1 MESIPAST
9 YKGYDIYLVI
19 LRFDAPREWWERR
32 PDLPYG
38 ASVVICEEGASPS
51 AQHAKIYSMKAGQ
64 WESVE
69 CAKRAALRLA
79 QDVIDSDAG
88 PCANRPIASPLDGV
102 TSFIKRRRH
111 RCASRRAQY
120 G

>member
-1 MESIPAST
+1 MESFPAST

-32 PDLPYG
+32 PDRPYS
-38 ASVVICEEGASPS
+38 ASMVICTEGASPS
-51 AQHAKIYSMKAGQ
+51 ARHAKMYSMKAGQ

-69 CAKRAALRLA
+69 CAKHAALRLA
-79 QDVIDSDAG
+79 QNIIDSDAG
-88 PCANRPIASPLDGV
+88 PCADGLVAGALDRAK
-102 TSFIKRRRH
+102 SSIRRRRH
-111 RCASRRAQY
+111 RYASRRAQH